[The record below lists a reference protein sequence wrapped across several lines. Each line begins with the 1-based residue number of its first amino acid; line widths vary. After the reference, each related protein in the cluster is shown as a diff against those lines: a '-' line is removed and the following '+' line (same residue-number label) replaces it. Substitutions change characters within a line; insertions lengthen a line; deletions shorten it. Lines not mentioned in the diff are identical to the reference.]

1 MSDNNEKINGKEADI
16 SSILEK
22 YIKRPAED
30 DENGENLEDVE
41 TAESGKNADVS
52 ENEQNESDAAD
63 ENVGAESA
71 DAELT
76 ASGEAGEDA
85 TGADVDMF
93 GAYGHDDATDDFAD
107 LDSGAIGD
115 APVGNVPVGNEPEVG
130 ADGDIAADENEN
142 EPRISGADENA
153 ADENADDNGE
163 NADGDEDADA
173 DANGENANAEDDDE
187 DVEID
192 DFDMNIMLGLGLED
206 ELQETVGTD
215 KVMKFVAR
223 QQADIAKAQKLN
235 EERASLDFEY
245 TAKSQKKDIM
255 SAYAGQYTTAKL
267 KLAASV
273 LFAFVLLLFEC
284 RSLFGIELTGAFDP
298 TIYPVVYIMV
308 GLQIV
313 FFIAV
318 LGIKPMRAGIAAF
331 FHGKPSPECVA
342 AAVLLAD
349 IIYSAVISIY
359 GSFGSEGP
367 ETFNFTVAVCF
378 VMLYVYELLN
388 LRSEIYSFSIVA
400 SKNVKYALTGLPISK
415 AHRELEAFSDMMDD
429 EDDPDDINVL
439 RVERSDFVNDF
450 FLRTNHYPSGR
461 KFIGFVIPAIFV
473 ISAAFF
479 AYKYSTTSSVY
490 EGIYAAAKSFFTCM
504 PVSLFF
510 MFSMPFCR
518 ATEKAHAN
526 GDAIIGE
533 ASVDEYSDAAVVS
546 FDDTNV
552 FGRSG
557 VSVREINMF
566 DNARIDRVFYYAA
579 SVFCTTGGP
588 LSNLFERVTKD
599 IGHSDDVTLMRCI
612 PGLIEAQVNGNF
624 IAIGTLD
631 VLEREGR
638 RVPRKLKALE
648 EAEIPLNASAMYMVL
663 NGKFVARILTEY
675 KVSPDFEST
684 LADLDKSGLYVGIRT
699 FDPNLTEEFLGRMID
714 MDAYQIRIIRC
725 NSIDDRLTVSEEIR
739 SGLISKDSSK
749 SLLTLVG
756 LCERIMHVRSI
767 NTMTVVISIFAGLL
781 IATLSILFGAI
792 PLTSLSIAVYQL
804 LWMIPMLIISLALI

>member
-1 MSDNNEKINGKEADI
+1 MSDNNEKINGNEADI

-22 YIKRPAED
+22 YIKRPVEDGMNADVDNAETVD
-30 DENGENLEDVE
+30 TEDENAGEDENGE
-41 TAESGKNADVS
+41 
-52 ENEQNESDAAD
+52 
-63 ENVGAESA
+63 
-71 DAELT
+71 LT
-76 ASGEAGEDA
+76 ASDENSSVQSPPEV

-93 GAYGHDDATDDFAD
+93 GAYGQDDATDDFAD
-107 LDSGAIGD
+107 LDSGAIGE
-115 APVGNVPVGNEPEVG
+115 VPAGNEPEVG

-153 ADENADDNGE
+153 ADEDAAANGE
-163 NADGDEDADA
+163 NADGDEDANA
-173 DANGENANAEDDDE
+173 DANGENADAEDDDE

-318 LGIKPMRAGIAAF
+318 LGLKPMRAGIAAF

-359 GSFGSEGP
+359 GSFGSDGP

-588 LSNLFERVTKD
+588 LSNLFERATKD

-648 EAEIPLNASAMYMVL
+648 EAEIPLNASAMYMVV
-663 NGKFVARILTEY
+663 NGDFVSRILTEY

-684 LADLDKSGLYVGIRT
+684 LA
-699 FDPNLTEEFLGRMID
+699 
-714 MDAYQIRIIRC
+714 
-725 NSIDDRLTVSEEIR
+725 
-739 SGLISKDSSK
+739 
-749 SLLTLVG
+749 
-756 LCERIMHVRSI
+756 
-767 NTMTVVISIFAGLL
+767 
-781 IATLSILFGAI
+781 
-792 PLTSLSIAVYQL
+792 
-804 LWMIPMLIISLALI
+804 

>member
-1 MSDNNEKINGKEADI
+1 MSDNNEKINGNEADI

-22 YIKRPAED
+22 YIKRPVEDGMNADVDNAETAETAD
-30 DENGENLEDVE
+30 NADTEDKNAGEDENGE
-41 TAESGKNADVS
+41 
-52 ENEQNESDAAD
+52 
-63 ENVGAESA
+63 
-71 DAELT
+71 LT
-76 ASGEAGEDA
+76 ASDENSSVPSPPEV
-85 TGADVDMF
+85 TGADDDMF
-93 GAYGHDDATDDFAD
+93 GAYGQDDATDDFAD
-107 LDSGAIGD
+107 LDSGAFND
-115 APVGNVPVGNEPEVG
+115 APVS
-130 ADGDIAADENEN
+130 AAGDFAADENEN
-142 EPRISGADENA
+142 ENENEPRVSGADENA
-153 ADENADDNGE
+153 VGNSDGGDTGE
-163 NADGDEDADA
+163 NAENENDGGENGADA
-173 DANGENANAEDDDE
+173 DVDDNAEDDDE

-273 LFAFVLLLFEC
+273 LFAFAILLFEC
-284 RSLFGIELTGAFDP
+284 HSLFGIELTGALDP
-298 TIYPVVYIMV
+298 TIYPVVYIMI

-318 LGIKPMRAGIAAF
+318 MGLKPMRAGIAAF
-331 FHGKPSPECVA
+331 FHGKPSPECAA

-378 VMLYVYELLN
+378 VMLYLYELLN

-415 AHRELEAFSDMMDD
+415 AHRELETFSDMMDD
-429 EDDPDDINVL
+429 DDDPDDINVL

-588 LSNLFERVTKD
+588 LSNLFERATKD

-648 EAEIPLNASAMYMVL
+648 EAEIPFNASAMYMVL
-663 NGKFVARILTEY
+663 NGKFAARILAEY

-714 MDAYQIRIIRC
+714 LDAYQIRIIRC

-781 IATLSILFGAI
+781 IATLSILFSAI
-792 PLTSLSIAVYQL
+792 PLTSLTIAIYQL